1 MTYQDD
7 LVQIDELKP
16 DLLFMDIVLDE
27 NTAFDLL
34 KKVKFKKYK
43 IIFTT
48 AFDEYAIKAFKFNT
62 ADYLLKPILIDDL
75 IAAVG
80 KIH

>member
-1 MTYQDD
+1 
-7 LVQIDELKP
+7 
-16 DLLFMDIVLDE
+16 MDIVLDE